1 MNRMGRHAWAYTLFT
16 LPTMLIF
23 AIFFIYPML
32 MSLRYGFTAW
42 NGISP
47 ATYNG
52 LDNFVAA
59 LQDPYFWI
67 AVRNNMSFIGFAMGI
82 QIPIILGIAL
92 LVSKLKHWIAMYK
105 TLIFLPTILSTAVV
119 GVLWEFI
126 YHPQAGLLNQVL
138 EAVGLTSWQH
148 AWLADGA
155 TAMLAIL
162 ITNAWQWMGF
172 YVVLVVSAIYAIPKH
187 LVEAAQ
193 MDGAGGIRQAWSIIL
208 PLLRPVIVVMM
219 LLSITGGMKAM
230 DIVIVMTGGNPY
242 GSTEVMASYMIKK
255 AYRIGEYGY
264 ANSIAVLILLF
275 TAILTSIFG
284 WFTSKQEEVRL

>member
-1 MNRMGRHAWAYTLFT
+1 MNKMGRNAWAYTLFT
-16 LPTMLIF
+16 LPTLLVF
-23 AIFFIYPML
+23 AIFFIFPML
-32 MSLRYGFTAW
+32 MSLRYGFTEW
-42 NGISP
+42 NGISS
-47 ATYNG
+47 ARFNG
-52 LDNFVAA
+52 LDNFITAF
-59 LQDPYFWI
+59 QDPYFWI
-67 AVRNNMSFIGFAMGI
+67 AVRNNMYFILFSIGI
-82 QIPIILGIAL
+82 QIPIILAIAL
-92 LVSKLKHWIAMYK
+92 LVSKIKRWIGFYK

-126 YHPQAGLLNQVL
+126 YHPQAGLLNQAL
-138 EAVGLTSWQH
+138 EAVGLAKWQH

-193 MDGAGGIRQAWSIIL
+193 IDGAGSIRQAWSIIL
-208 PLLRPVIVVMM
+208 PLLRPVIFVMM

-230 DIVIVMTGGNPY
+230 DIVVVMTGGNPY
-242 GSTEVMASYMIKK
+242 GITEVMASYMIKK

-264 ANSIAVLILLF
+264 ANGISVLILLF

-284 WFTSKQEEVRL
+284 WFTRKPEEVRF

>member
-1 MNRMGRHAWAYTLFT
+1 MNKMGRHAWAYTLFT
-16 LPTMLIF
+16 LPTLLIF
-23 AIFFIYPML
+23 ATFFLYPML
-32 MSLRYGFTAW
+32 MSLRYGFTEW

-47 ATYNG
+47 AIFNG

-59 LQDPYFWI
+59 FQDPYFWI
-67 AVRNNMSFIGFAMGI
+67 AVRNNMYFISFSIGI
-82 QIPIILGIAL
+82 QIPIILAIAL
-92 LVSKLKHWIAMYK
+92 LVSQIKRWVGFYK
-105 TLIFLPTILSTAVV
+105 ALIFLPTILSTAVV

-138 EAVGLTSWQH
+138 EAVGLSSWQH

-193 MDGAGGIRQAWSIIL
+193 LDGAGSLRQAWFVIL

-230 DIVIVMTGGNPY
+230 DIVVVMTGGNPY
-242 GSTEVMASYMIKK
+242 GITEVMASYMIKK

-264 ANSIAVLILLF
+264 ANSIAVLILFF
-275 TAILTSIFG
+275 TAILTSVFG
-284 WFTSKQEEVRL
+284 WFTRNQEEVRL

>member
-59 LQDPYFWI
+59 FQDPYFWI
-67 AVRNNMSFIGFAMGI
+67 AVRNNMYFIGFAMGI

-92 LVSKLKHWIAMYK
+92 LVSKLKRWIAMYK

-138 EAVGLTSWQH
+138 DAVALTRWQH

-193 MDGAGGIRQAWSIIL
+193 MDGAGSLRQAWFVIL

-230 DIVIVMTGGNPY
+230 DIVVVMTGGNPY

-284 WFTSKQEEVRL
+284 WFTSKLEEVRL